1 MCLEHLCDFAYA
13 ISPHWHHFAWPIL
26 SHSLAFSLDV
36 TSFGK
41 LPLIPGSEN
50 ILYVCYCNTMLFG
63 TCLFT
68 YLCPSLRLYKG
79 GDCDWCVHCS
89 IPGTVPHTQKT
100 LKHLLKNS
108 RIRSMISLFSQVSK
122 VIWLKK
128 NQPAIRSPIFQCHF
142 HYMIIEVTS
151 FPMKW
156 NNNTCFRLYQ

>member
-100 LKHLLKNS
+100 LKHLLKKLTNKINDIFIFPGKQS
-108 RIRSMISLFSQVSK
+108 DMFKKKINQLLEVPYSNVIS
-122 VIWLKK
+122 ITWL
-128 NQPAIRSPIFQCHF
+128 
-142 HYMIIEVTS
+142 
-151 FPMKW
+151 
-156 NNNTCFRLYQ
+156 